1 MLELNQYSGAF
12 MSGHEIRSVIPIS
25 DKSADPRVPMVP
37 ARDGCIELPP
47 ELVTGHRHLD
57 SEHRLLLDNID
68 NLRRICIDRVNLEHC
83 GDCHQARRKHCEN
96 HLVSMLGDLLAFIL
110 EHFRTEEEIMRDSLL
125 QMVNREVCEA
135 HMEDHAAI
143 SGKVQEIVAA
153 LDPMNS
159 VGLIRDLDAL
169 LTRWVSNHIGMHDM
183 LLVRWVERE
192 DSVLR
197 QAAQPAV

>member
-1 MLELNQYSGAF
+1 
-12 MSGHEIRSVIPIS
+12 MSGQETRSIIPIS
-25 DKSADPRVPMVP
+25 DKSADIHATVAPVLK
-37 ARDGCIELPP
+37 DDLELPP
-47 ELVTGHRHLD
+47 ELLTGHRHLD
-57 SEHRLLLDNID
+57 AEHRLLLGNIS
-68 NLRRICIDRVNLEHC
+68 NLRRICIDQVNLKHC
-83 GDCHQARRKHCEN
+83 ADCHQAQRNHCES
-96 HLVSMLGDLLAFIL
+96 HLVSLLGDLLAFIL

-153 LDPMNS
+153 LDPMNT
-159 VGLIRDLDAL
+159 VGLIRDLDGL
-169 LTRWVSNHIGMHDM
+169 LTRWVSNHIQMHDM

-197 QAAQPAV
+197 QARQPAA

>member
-1 MLELNQYSGAF
+1 
-12 MSGHEIRSVIPIS
+12 MSGYETRSVIPIS
-25 DKSADPRVPMVP
+25 DKSADIRAPI
-37 ARDGCIELPP
+37 ASALNGSLELPP
-47 ELVTGHRHLD
+47 ELLTGHRHLD
-57 SEHRLLLDNID
+57 AEHRLLLENIS
-68 NLRRICIDRVNLEHC
+68 NLRRICLDQVNFKHC
-83 GDCHQARRKHCEN
+83 ADCHQAQRNHCEN

-110 EHFRTEEEIMRDSLL
+110 EHFRTEEEVMRDSLL

-153 LDPMNS
+153 LDPMNT
-159 VGLIRDLDAL
+159 VGLIRDLDGL
-169 LTRWVSNHIGMHDM
+169 LTRWVSSHIEMHDM

-197 QAAQPAV
+197 QAGQPAV